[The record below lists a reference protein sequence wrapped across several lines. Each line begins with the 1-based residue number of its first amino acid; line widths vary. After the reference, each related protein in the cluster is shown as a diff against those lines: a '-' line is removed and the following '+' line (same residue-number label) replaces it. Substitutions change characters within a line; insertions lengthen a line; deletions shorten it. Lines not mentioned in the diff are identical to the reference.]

1 MTILYFSSK
10 FPESQYVHQD
20 IEDTELQEIK
30 RIDPNQMDIERK
42 LVGSNLRV
50 IDASLE
56 ALIKTE
62 FSQDWNGEQENL
74 LTEEERLGSHV

>member
-1 MTILYFSSK
+1 
-10 FPESQYVHQD
+10 
-20 IEDTELQEIK
+20 
-30 RIDPNQMDIERK
+30 MDIERK